1 MQVMS
6 VPLIDVECS
15 VFYGLPF
22 SSPVAMSSSSVANTV
37 LWPSLTTRVSCDSC
51 LCTTLVQ
58 STSHRSEANTKKGSP
73 SSQRGTEVGVSNSPF
88 ENVTAACARDCA
100 HAPDLSAWFCC
111 DRENLVGKTYCAC
124 LTYLNHSA

>member
-15 VFYGLPF
+15 VFYGSPF
-22 SSPVAMSSSSVANTV
+22 SSPVAMSSSSIANTV

-58 STSHRSEANTKKGSP
+58 STSHRTNPRSEANTKKGRP

-100 HAPDLSAWFCC
+100 HAPDYKRAEPS
-111 DRENLVGKTYCAC
+111 RGVGSKCWPIAR
-124 LTYLNHSA
+124 HE